1 MTSCFSQIGP
11 FLFLDFF
18 HSKSDEKLIK
28 NTCYI
33 YLHFSSRIY
42 IWDLSGTLIASK
54 SSIKVHS
61 GAHIKHCD
69 NKCFVY
75 HSLRSPNQHDAK

>member
-1 MTSCFSQIGP
+1 MRVPCENIIPIFDQYACTLLFKKLLWRGVFSQIGP

-42 IWDLSGTLIASK
+42 IWDLSGTLIP
-54 SSIKVHS
+54 VNH
-61 GAHIKHCD
+61 
-69 NKCFVY
+69 
-75 HSLRSPNQHDAK
+75 P

>member
-1 MTSCFSQIGP
+1 MRILYP
-11 FLFLDFF
+11 FLTFTGPTNMRAHFYLKSFCGELFFSNRTFFIFGFF

-42 IWDLSGTLIASK
+42 IWDLSGTLIP
-54 SSIKVHS
+54 VNH
-61 GAHIKHCD
+61 
-69 NKCFVY
+69 
-75 HSLRSPNQHDAK
+75 P

>member
-1 MTSCFSQIGP
+1 MRILYPFLTFTGPTNMCVHFYLKSFCSELFFSNRT

-33 YLHFSSRIY
+33 YLHFSSMIY
-42 IWDLSGTLIASK
+42 IWDLSGTLIP
-54 SSIKVHS
+54 VNH
-61 GAHIKHCD
+61 
-69 NKCFVY
+69 
-75 HSLRSPNQHDAK
+75 P

>member
-1 MTSCFSQIGP
+1 MGP
-11 FLFLDFF
+11 
-18 HSKSDEKLIK
+18 
-28 NTCYI
+28 
-33 YLHFSSRIY
+33 
-42 IWDLSGTLIASK
+42 IWDPYTSK

-69 NKCFVY
+69 NECFVY

>member
-1 MTSCFSQIGP
+1 MNCFSQIGP

-42 IWDLSGTLIASK
+42 IWDLSGTLIP
-54 SSIKVHS
+54 VNH
-61 GAHIKHCD
+61 
-69 NKCFVY
+69 
-75 HSLRSPNQHDAK
+75 P